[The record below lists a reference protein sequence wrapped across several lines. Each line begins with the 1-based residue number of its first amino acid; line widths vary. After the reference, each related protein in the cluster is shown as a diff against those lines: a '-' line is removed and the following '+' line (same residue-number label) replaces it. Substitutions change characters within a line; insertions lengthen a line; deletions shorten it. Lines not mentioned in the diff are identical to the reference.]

1 MIMLILLAFLFWHEL
16 IKCNY
21 MNLFRAG
28 RLFFFFFLS
37 GCDLGVM
44 VLPVTPE
51 FERWSSR
58 PASDIS

>member
-16 IKCNY
+16 IKCNC
-21 MNLFRAG
+21 MNLFHAG
-28 RLFFFFFLS
+28 SLFFFFKS